1 MLDVNRPFRVPAI
14 RTELPGPKAR
24 RMVERDERVTSPSYT
39 RVYPLVV
46 ARGEGAM
53 IEDVDGN
60 RFLDF
65 NAGIAV
71 CSTGHCHPRVVE
83 AIQKQAANLLH
94 MSGTDFYYPTQFELA
109 EKLVQITPGKFAKR
123 VFFTN
128 SGTESVE
135 AAFKLARYRSKRQH
149 VIAFYGAFHG
159 RSMGS
164 LSLTASKVT
173 QRRGFGPLVPGVI
186 HVPYADCRGGTH
198 PAVNP
203 IEMIEK
209 YVFRK
214 EVAPD
219 EVAAVFVEPIQGEG
233 GYLVPPPEFHRDLR
247 ALCDRHGILFVA
259 DEIQSGMGRTGK
271 MFAIE
276 HWGVEPDI
284 ICLAKGIASGM
295 PLGAIVAREEL
306 MDWPPGAHASTF
318 GGNPV
323 SCAAAL
329 ETIALIEDGLMAN
342 AARQGA
348 FLMAE
353 LEKLKRKHSAIG
365 DVRGKGL
372 MIGFDMVAA
381 DGSPAPEEAE
391 CLVQASFHKG
401 LLLLRCGESA
411 IRLCPPLVVTQE
423 HCETALTIMSEC
435 LDTMCGSPS
444 GRAKNAA
451 TASPSSPS
459 ADGAR
464 SSNRSTNKGAA
475 KRRSKRGR
483 AAT

>member
-1 MLDVNRPFRVPAI
+1 MLDVNRQFRVPAI

-83 AIQKQAANLLH
+83 AIQRQAANLLH
-94 MSGTDFYYPTQFELA
+94 MSGTDFYYPTEVELA
-109 EKLVQITPGKFAKR
+109 EKLTQITPGKFAKR

-135 AAFKLARYRSKRQH
+135 AAIKLARYHTRRQNM
-149 VIAFYGAFHG
+149 IAFYGCFHG
-159 RSMGS
+159 RTMGAV
-164 LSLTASKVT
+164 SLTSSKVT
-173 QRRGFGPLVPGVI
+173 QRRGFGPLLPGVI
-186 HVPYADCRGGTH
+186 HVPYADCRGGKHT
-198 PAVNP
+198 PGSGTGT
-203 IEMIEK
+203 IERIEK
-209 YVFRK
+209 TLFRK
-214 EVAPD
+214 LVAPD
-219 EVAAVFVEPIQGEG
+219 EVAAIFVEPIQGEG

-271 MFAIE
+271 MCAIE

-295 PLGAIVAREEL
+295 PLGAIVARADL

-323 SCAAAL
+323 ACAAAL
-329 ETIALIEDGLMAN
+329 ETIALLEDGLMEN

-348 FLMAE
+348 FLLAE

-372 MIGFDMVAA
+372 MIGFDLVAA
-381 DGSPAPEEAE
+381 DGSPAPDEAE
-391 CLVQASFHKG
+391 SLVQACFHKG

-411 IRLCPPLVVTQE
+411 IRICPPLVVTQE
-423 HCETALTIMSEC
+423 HCETALAIMSEC
-435 LDTMCGSPS
+435 LGASVGAPAGRSKSAAIASQPSKSPS
-444 GRAKNAA
+444 PTGDQSGNR
-451 TASPSSPS
+451 
-459 ADGAR
+459 R
-464 SSNRSTNKGAA
+464 SNKGAA
-475 KRRSKRGR
+475 KRRSK
-483 AAT
+483 

>member
-1 MLDVNRPFRVPAI
+1 MLNANRANSDLGKSAPVI
-14 RTELPGPKAR
+14 RTALPGPNAR
-24 RMVERDERVTSPSYT
+24 ECIARDERVTSPSYT

-53 IEDVDGN
+53 LEDVDGN

-83 AIQKQAANLLH
+83 AIHRQSSNLLH
-94 MSGTDFYYPTQFELA
+94 MSGTDFYYHSQFELA
-109 EKLVQITPGKFAKR
+109 EKLTQITPGKFPKK

-128 SGTESVE
+128 SGTEAVE
-135 AAFKLARYRSKRQH
+135 AAFKLARYHSKRQNM
-149 VIAFYGAFHG
+149 IAFYGAFHG
-159 RSMGS
+159 RTMGAV
-164 LSLTASKVT
+164 SLTASKVT

-186 HVPYADCRGGTH
+186 HVPYADCRGGNHKPRSGTSTGT
-198 PAVNP
+198 
-203 IEMIEK
+203 IELIEK
-209 YVFRK
+209 TLFKK

-233 GYLVPPPEFHRDLR
+233 GYLVPPPEFHRELR

-271 MFAIE
+271 MCAIE

-284 ICLAKGIASGM
+284 ICLAKGIASGL

-323 SCAAAL
+323 ACAAAL
-329 ETIALIEDGLMAN
+329 ETIALLEEGLMAN
-342 AARQGA
+342 AKTQGD
-348 FLMAE
+348 FLLAE
-353 LEKLKRKHSAIG
+353 FEKLKQTHPLIS

-372 MIGFDMVAA
+372 MIGVELRAA
-381 DGSPAPEEAE
+381 DGSPAPDEAE
-391 CLVQASFHKG
+391 ELVQMSFKKG

-411 IRLCPPLVVTQE
+411 IRICPPLVVTQE
-423 HCETALTIMSEC
+423 HCETALSIMAEC
-435 LDTMCGSPS
+435 LDEMSGKPARAGSSVS
-444 GRAKNAA
+444 GTK
-451 TASPSSPS
+451 P
-459 ADGAR
+459 
-464 SSNRSTNKGAA
+464 
-475 KRRSKRGR
+475 
-483 AAT
+483 